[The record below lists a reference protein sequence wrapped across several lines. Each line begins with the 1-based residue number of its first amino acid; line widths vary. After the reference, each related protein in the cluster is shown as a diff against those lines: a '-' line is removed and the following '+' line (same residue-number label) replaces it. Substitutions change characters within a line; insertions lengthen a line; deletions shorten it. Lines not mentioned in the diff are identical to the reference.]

1 MTPGYQATQAIH
13 ASLQFALEHP
23 QIYHEWITVSNYLG
37 FLSVKNEEQL
47 QELVLKCQS
56 KGIKVSVFT
65 EPDINNQITAIAIE
79 PCDEARRL
87 VSSIPR
93 AMREFDDHKV
103 LINKHSYNEGTSIG
117 L

>member
-13 ASLQFALEHP
+13 ASLQFAFEYP
-23 QIYHEWITVSNYLG
+23 QIYNDWITTSNYLG
-37 FLSVKNEEQL
+37 FLSVKDESSL
-47 QELVLKCQS
+47 QELIIKCQA

-65 EPDINNQITAIAIE
+65 EPDINNQITSIAIE

-93 AMREFDDHKV
+93 AMRDLDHS
-103 LINKHSYNEGTSIG
+103 LINKHSYEKVN
-117 L
+117 